1 MFSLYQDFT
10 VDYLFFCWLLIL
22 FPCKR
27 IFYLPKKVTVK
38 EYLFTFQVSQD
49 MGIEI
54 PIPISV
60 RLRDLNNIFARIVHT
75 AQQPHL
81 SIPETEAGKTRRQY
95 QTPKSFPHGCLR

>member
-1 MFSLYQDFT
+1 
-10 VDYLFFCWLLIL
+10 LIL
-22 FPCKR
+22 FPYER

-60 RLRDLNNIFARIVHT
+60 RLRDLNNIFPRIVHT

-95 QTPKSFPHGCLR
+95 RQLLNSSLMVVSGEPRSYLAEEIAIGTI